1 MGALT
6 NIKRKIGRFVGISA
20 LLLIAGVVH
29 AQQTK
34 SIQGL
39 VLDEVI
45 SH

>member
-29 AQQTK
+29 AWCWMK
-34 SIQGL
+34 
-39 VLDEVI
+39 VI